1 MAGNRTLKLS
11 ILGDVDN
18 LRKSLDSGSKDV
30 QTFGDKISN
39 FSKVAG
45 AAFAAAGIAAA
56 AYAGK
61 LAIDGVKAAIEDE
74 AAQAKLAT
82 TLKNVTGATTDQ
94 IKAVEDQILKTSLLT
109 GTTDEELRPSL
120 DRLLR
125 STKDVEEAQKLQNLA
140 LNIAAGTGKDLGA
153 VSEALGKA
161 YDGNLGALK
170 RLGVGIDDNIIK
182 SKDFDAAAA
191 ALALTFADQATVQAE
206 TFAGKMDRLKVAFD
220 EGKETVGAFIL
231 DAITPLVTFIT
242 ESVVPII
249 QELSTNIGENLTPV
263 FTDLSV
269 FFKESLIPI
278 IKAWWEFLTKTV
290 IPGITK
296 TVEPIIKG
304 LFKAF
309 DSIATAIK
317 DNEENL
323 TPLYNLFVSV
333 AGFISK
339 TLAPALG
346 TVLGTALQV
355 VGKLV
360 SGLVSGF
367 SKLVGLISDVVD
379 GIKAIINLVKN
390 NPLVRGISGVID
402 NIFGGGRAAGGP
414 VNAGTTYLVGEKGPE
429 LFTPS
434 NSGNI
439 IPNNRLGGASGG
451 NTININV
458 SGAIDPVGVA
468 RQIASILNREATT
481 SGAFANLG
489 LSRVVAG

>member
-1 MAGNRTLKLS
+1 
-11 ILGDVDN
+11 
-18 LRKSLDSGSKDV
+18 
-30 QTFGDKISN
+30 
-39 FSKVAG
+39 
-45 AAFAAAGIAAA
+45 
-56 AYAGK
+56 
-61 LAIDGVKAAIEDE
+61 
-74 AAQAKLAT
+74 
-82 TLKNVTGATTDQ
+82 
-94 IKAVEDQILKTSLLT
+94 
-109 GTTDEELRPSL
+109 
-120 DRLLR
+120 
-125 STKDVEEAQKLQNLA
+125 
-140 LNIAAGTGKDLGA
+140 
-153 VSEALGKA
+153 
-161 YDGNLGALK
+161 
-170 RLGVGIDDNIIK
+170 
-182 SKDFDAAAA
+182 
-191 ALALTFADQATVQAE
+191 
-206 TFAGKMDRLKVAFD
+206 MDRLKVAFD

>member
-18 LRKSLDSGSKDV
+18 LRKSLDTGSKDV
-30 QTFGDKISN
+30 QTFGDKITG
-39 FSKVAG
+39 FGKIAG
-45 AAFAAAGIAAA
+45 AAFAAAGVAAA

-109 GTTDEELRPSL
+109 GKTDEELRPSL

-170 RLGVGIDDNIIK
+170 RLGVGIDDSIIK

-191 ALALTFADQATVQAE
+191 ALALTFKDQATIQAE

-249 QELSTNIGENLTPV
+249 QELSTNIGENLAPV

-323 TPLYNLFVSV
+323 TPLYTLFVTV

-346 TVLGTALQV
+346 TVLGAALQV
-355 VGKLV
+355 VGKLI
-360 SGLVSGF
+360 SGLITGF
-367 SKLVGLISDVVD
+367 GKLVGLINDVVD

-402 NIFGGGRAAGGP
+402 NVFGGGRAAGGP
-414 VNAGTTYLVGEKGPE
+414 VTGGTTYLVGEKGPE
-429 LFTPS
+429 LFTPGS
-434 NSGNI
+434 SGNI
-439 IPNNRLGGASGG
+439 VPNNRLSGG
-451 NTININV
+451 GSTINITVN
-458 SGAIDPVGVA
+458 GALDAEGTA
-468 RQIASILNREATT
+468 RQIVDILNRATARGGSG
-481 SGAFANLG
+481 SGAL
-489 LSRVVAG
+489 VYP